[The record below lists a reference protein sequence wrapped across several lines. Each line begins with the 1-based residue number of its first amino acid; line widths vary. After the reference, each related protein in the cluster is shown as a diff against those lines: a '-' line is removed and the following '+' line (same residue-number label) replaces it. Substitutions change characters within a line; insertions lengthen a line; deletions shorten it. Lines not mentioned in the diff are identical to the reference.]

1 MHAHPVN
8 LITVSRELGAGGS
21 DFARELGAELGW
33 PVLDRQ
39 VVHRVADRLRVA
51 DATVE
56 HLDEQPPTLLAKIAA
71 VLTVP
76 WPDLDAFP
84 PPDSTPISDA
94 VARATTKVIEEA
106 GASLP
111 LIVVG
116 HGAQCIFAARP
127 GALHVRLVA
136 SIDTRIH
143 RYCSRLGVDPTRAAD
158 AVRRAD
164 QDRQAY
170 VRRYFHHDWRDALLY
185 HLLVNTSEIEV
196 EESARLV
203 AGLVRSRSRESNTRV
218 AALAASDPVRLAG

>member
-1 MHAHPVN
+1 VRAPPIS

-39 VVHRVADRLRVA
+39 IVHRVADRLRVA

-56 HLDEQPPTLLAKIAA
+56 HLDEHPPTLLARIAA
-71 VLTVP
+71 ILTIP

-94 VARATTKVIEEA
+94 VARATTKVIVEA
-106 GASLP
+106 GASRP

-127 GALHVRLVA
+127 DALHVRLVA
-136 SIDTRIH
+136 SIDTRIQ
-143 RYCSRLGVDPTRAAD
+143 RFSTRMAVDPTRAAD
-158 AVRRAD
+158 VVRRAD

-170 VRRYFHHDWRDALLY
+170 VRRHFHHDWRNPLLY
-185 HLLVNTSEIEV
+185 HLLVNTTEIEV

-203 AGLVRSRSRESNTRV
+203 AGLVWGRSRESDTRV
-218 AALAASDPVRLAG
+218 AALPDSDPVRLAG